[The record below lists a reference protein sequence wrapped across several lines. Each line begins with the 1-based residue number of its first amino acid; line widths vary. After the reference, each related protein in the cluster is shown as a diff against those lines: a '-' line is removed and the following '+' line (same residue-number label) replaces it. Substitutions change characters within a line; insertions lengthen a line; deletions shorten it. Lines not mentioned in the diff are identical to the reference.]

1 MVIIETSV
9 FTRCV
14 KELLDDD
21 QYAELQAALVVRPD
35 AGDLIPGSHG
45 LRKLRWKID
54 GGGKRGGMRV
64 IYYWLT
70 ADEQLYMLYAY
81 GKTEREDLTRKQ
93 LRQLAEIVKRWNDG

>member
-14 KELLDDD
+14 KELLSDD
-21 QYAELQAALVVRPD
+21 QYAELQTAIVVRPD

-70 ADEQLYMLYAY
+70 ADDQLYMLYAFT
-81 GKTEREDLTRKQ
+81 KAEREDLTRRQIKQ
-93 LRQLAEIVKRWNDG
+93 LVEIVKRWKDG

>member
-1 MVIIETSV
+1 MLIIETSV

-14 KELLDDD
+14 KELLSDD

-35 AGDLIPGSHG
+35 AGNLIPGSHG

-54 GGGKRGGMRV
+54 GGGKRGGIRI

-70 ADEQLYMLYAY
+70 ADDQLYMLYAY
-81 GKTEREDLTRKQ
+81 SKTESKDLTRQQIK
-93 LRQLAEIVKRWNDG
+93 RLAEIVKGWNDG

>member
-14 KELLDDD
+14 KELLNDD
-21 QYAELQAALVVRPD
+21 QYSELQTALVVRPD

-45 LRKLRWKID
+45 LRKLRWKIE

-70 ADEQLYMLYAY
+70 ADDQLYMLYAY
-81 GKTEREDLTRKQ
+81 GKAGREDLTRQQIK
-93 LRQLAEIVKRWNDG
+93 QLAEIVKGWNDG

>member
-9 FTRCV
+9 FTGCV
-14 KELLDDD
+14 KELLSDD
-21 QYAELQAALVVRPD
+21 QYAELQTALVVRPD

-70 ADEQLYMLYAY
+70 ADDQLYMLYAFT
-81 GKTEREDLTRKQ
+81 KAEREDLTRRQIK
-93 LRQLAEIVKRWNDG
+93 QLAEIVKRWKDG

>member
-9 FTRCV
+9 FARCV

-21 QYAELQAALVVRPD
+21 QYTELQAALVVRPD

-64 IYYWLT
+64 IY
-70 ADEQLYMLYAY
+70 
-81 GKTEREDLTRKQ
+81 
-93 LRQLAEIVKRWNDG
+93 